1 MSKPEARSPEP
12 SAATSPEPDRLR
24 RDAAWVASLYPV
36 KHRPVAAPWHP
47 TCIHVPASVRGLV
60 EGMAGYGD

>member
-1 MSKPEARSPEP
+1 MSKPEVESLEP
-12 SAATSPEPDRLR
+12 STGTAPEPDSLR

-47 TCIHVPASVRGLV
+47 SCIHVPAGVRGLV
-60 EGMAGYGD
+60 EGMPGFGH